1 MNFPSGHHLRVCRDA
16 LALWSALMAV
26 LAVVGMNLARLAAY
40 SLVRN
45 PLTTLG
51 NGLLLLVAGLQRQ
64 PPNSN

>member
-1 MNFPSGHHLRVCRDA
+1 MNFPSGHHLRVCRDV